1 MSIPRPEHPRPQ
13 FERSDWRN
21 LNGTWTFVFD
31 HGKSGVD
38 RELTKSIGFDRKIT
52 VPYCIE
58 SSLSGVAHTDFVEC
72 LWYHRRLD
80 VPKDWS
86 DRNVMLHFGGVD
98 HMTELY
104 LDGVFVGRH
113 YGGNAAF
120 SFDITKFVRFGESH
134 ELVLQVRDELRS
146 NTQPAGKQCPYYKSR
161 GCLYTRVTGIWQ
173 TVWMEAVAQT
183 GLCTAQIIPDLDS
196 RRFVVIPTFH
206 SVRRGQRFH
215 VTASTDGHVVA
226 SVDASANN
234 GIPCSLFIQNPRIWS
249 PEDPHLYD
257 LVLEVREAD
266 GTVVDRVT
274 SYGGMRKI
282 HIEGDRIFLN
292 NEPLYQR
299 LVLDQG
305 YWPDGVWTAP
315 SDAALKKDIELSLAC
330 GFNGARLHE
339 KVFEDRFHYWADKL
353 GYLTWVEGPFWADG
367 PVFLHDQ
374 GTPWLARNS
383 LAEWREIVEASRNHP
398 SIITWSPFNEA
409 WHLANENEHKRLV
422 KDAYELTR
430 SLDPSRPVN
439 DASGGY
445 HVVTDVYTVHC
456 YEQDPEK
463 FHKMLRGTAEVPVYR
478 PHKDREV
485 AYAGQPYLVDEFG
498 GIKWIPRNEEPYAD
512 NSWGYGEPP
521 RSLRE
526 FYARLHGLVQ
536 AIKQLP
542 NCAGFCYTQL
552 VDVEQEQN
560 GLYTYAREPK
570 FDLKKL
576 RACILDDSLGDDAK
590 AHHEATHAAR

>member
-1 MSIPRPEHPRPQ
+1 MSTPRPEHPRPQ
-13 FERSDWRN
+13 FEREDWRN
-21 LNGTWTFVFD
+21 LNGTWTFTFD
-31 HGKSGVD
+31 HGKSGVE
-38 RELTKSIGFDRKIT
+38 RELFTSSGFDRKIV
-52 VPYCIE
+52 VPFCIE
-58 SSLSGVAHTDFVEC
+58 SELSGVAHTDFVEC

-80 VPKDWS
+80 VPKEWEG
-86 DRNVMLHFGGVD
+86 RNTVLHFGGVD

-104 LDGVFVGRH
+104 LDGRFVGRH
-113 YGGNAAF
+113 YGGNAPF
-120 SFDITKFVRFGESH
+120 SFDITPFIRYGESH
-134 ELVLQVRDELRS
+134 ELVLHVRDELRS
-146 NTQPAGKQCPYYKSR
+146 NTQPAGKQCPYSKSR

-173 TVWMEAVAQT
+173 TVWMEAVANT
-183 GLCTAQIIPDLDS
+183 GLCTCNIIPDLDS
-196 RRFVVIPTFH
+196 RRFVIIPTFH
-206 SVRRGQRFH
+206 AVQRGQRFH
-215 VTASTDGHVVA
+215 VTASAGGQEVA

-234 GIPCSLFIQNPRIWS
+234 GIPCSLFIQSPRTWS

-257 LVLEVREAD
+257 LVLEVRESD
-266 GTVVDRVT
+266 GTVIDRVK

-282 HIEGDRIFLN
+282 HVEGDQVFLN
-292 NEPLYQR
+292 NQPLYQR

-305 YWPDGVWTAP
+305 YYPDGVWTAP
-315 SDAALKKDIELSLAC
+315 SDAALKRDIELAQAC

-339 KVFEDRFHYWADKL
+339 KVFEDRYLYWADKL

-383 LAEWREIVEASRNHP
+383 LAEWREIVETSRNHP
-398 SIITWSPFNEA
+398 SIITWTPFNEA

-422 KDAYELTR
+422 KDAYELTS
-430 SLDPSRPVN
+430 SLDPTRPVN

-463 FHKMLRGTAEVPVYR
+463 FHKMLRGTSEVPVYR
-478 PHKDREV
+478 PHKDRES

-498 GIKWIPRNEEPYAD
+498 GIKWIPRDEVPYAD

-521 RSLRE
+521 RTLRE

-536 AIKQLP
+536 AIRTLP

-560 GLYTYAREPK
+560 GLFTYAREPK
-570 FDLKKL
+570 FDMRKI
-576 RACILDDSLGDDAK
+576 RACFLDEHLDQQEEAAK
-590 AHHEATHAAR
+590 PEHASAR